1 MKQFF
6 AFALALSSLL
16 FVSCKSS
23 TEPTPAPDTS
33 KGTPTAVGTPVGSPS
48 TATID
53 ASGGTVMSPDGRL
66 ELIIPAGALSTSTAI
81 SIQPVTNET
90 PLGAGLG
97 FELLPHGQTFSTPVT
112 VRFHY
117 DSTDLLGTDP
127 AAIEVATQKDDKIW
141 YRLTSKTHD
150 PAAKTVS
157 ITTSHFSPYNMYHS
171 LRLIPYF
178 EEIAVKK
185 TALVAVVF
193 VVEGEAD
200 ATGYPLSPYV
210 IYSVPAQVS
219 WSVNGTPMGSP
230 QNGTL
235 TQTPGVSSATYTAPA
250 AASGMTANPAA
261 VTATVTVPGSVTM
274 QLISNIKVL
283 DAGAVGRISMAINVN
298 GTRTHTNGGIVRTR
312 TELGF
317 GTLVYDLA
325 SAQIE
330 DDGGGSRSVN
340 WNDAAFGGSTTQVS
354 DETQAYTV
362 ICNGGG
368 EQTQT
373 DYGKTTSSYSCTS
386 DGLEQT
392 GGGLMIEADGNYTL
406 LIGPPSSL
414 TAAAT
419 STARWTTGSCF
430 PVEPDTLSGRMP
442 VPFAPYFVSYIGK
455 PGALTGKINPAEPNR
470 VKGSYAGAAMVT
482 MFSFGTE
489 TIDMP
494 FEYTITWDISLVK

>member
-1 MKQFF
+1 MKYLFT
-6 AFALALSSLL
+6 FALALSSLL

-23 TEPTPAPDTS
+23 TEPTPTPDTS

-53 ASGGTVMSPDGRL
+53 AAGGTVLSPDGRL
-66 ELIIPAGALSTSTAI
+66 ELIIPAGALSTATPI

-127 AAIEVATQKDDKIW
+127 EALAVATQKDDKIW
-141 YRLTSKTHD
+141 YRLASKTHD
-150 PAAKTVS
+150 QVAKTVS
-157 ITTSHFSPYNMYHS
+157 ITTSHFSAYNMYHT

-178 EEIAVKK
+178 DEIPVKK
-185 TALVAVVF
+185 TVLVAVVF

-210 IYSVPAQVS
+210 IYSVPSQVS
-219 WSVNGTPMGSP
+219 WSVNGTPMGSA
-230 QNGTL
+230 QNGTI
-235 TQTPGVSSATYTAPA
+235 TQTPGVASATYTAPA

-261 VTATVTVPGSVTM
+261 VTATVTVPGVVTM
-274 QLISNIKVL
+274 HLISNIKVL

-298 GTRTHTNGGIVRTR
+298 GTRTHTTGGLVRTR

-325 SAQIE
+325 SAEIL

-340 WNDAAFGGSTTQVS
+340 WDNAAFGGSTTQVS

-362 ICNGGG
+362 ICSGGDR
-368 EQTQT
+368 TQT
-373 DYGKTTSSYSCTS
+373 DYGKTTSTYSS
-386 DGLEQT
+386 SADGAQQT
-392 GGGLMIEADGNYTL
+392 GVGLMIQPDGNYTL
-406 LIGPPSSL
+406 LIGPPTSL
-414 TAAAT
+414 SAA
-419 STARWTTGSCF
+419 STTTMRWTTGSCF
-430 PVEPDTLSGRMP
+430 PVEADTSSGRAP

-455 PGALTGKINPAEPNR
+455 PGAITGKINPAEPNR
-470 VKGSYAGAAMVT
+470 VKGSYAGVDNVT

-489 TIDMP
+489 TITMP
-494 FEYTITWDISLVK
+494 FEYTITWDISLTK